1 MNKRFLSLALAGVLS
16 LGLLTACGGS
26 QEPAPET
33 DTPAVESPAPET
45 ETPAPETE
53 TPAPETETP
62 APETETPEA
71 PETEAPAEEPSDTP
85 ASTPSAKPSTQPSAP
100 PASSAPSTQPTPAPV
115 EPEPAVDVVQS
126 TWDAISQY
134 ELPSMMDADADILSQ
149 FYGISADDLVE
160 YVCKMPLMAVH
171 ATEFFIA
178 QVKDGKMDAVRA
190 GVEKRQ
196 ADLYQQWSQ
205 YLPDQ
210 LELVENYQLVT
221 SGNYILFAVSEYADE
236 AVSAFNTYAK

>member
-1 MNKRFLSLALAGVLS
+1 MNKRFLSLALAGVLT

-62 APETETPEA
+62 EA
-71 PETEAPAEEPSDTP
+71 PETDAPAEEPSDTP

-115 EPEPAVDVVQS
+115 EPEPAADVVQS

-178 QVKDGKMDAVRA
+178 QVKDGKMDAVKA

-196 ADLYQQWSQ
+196 ADLVAQWSQ

-210 LELVENYQLVT
+210 LELVENYKLVT
-221 SGNYILFAVSEYADE
+221 SGNYILFAISEHADA
-236 AVSAFNTYAK
+236 AVTAFNTYAK

>member
-1 MNKRFLSLALAGVLS
+1 MNKRFLSLALAGVLT

-62 APETETPEA
+62 EA
-71 PETEAPAEEPSDTP
+71 PETDAPAEEPSDTP

-115 EPEPAVDVVQS
+115 EPEPAADVVQS

>member
-1 MNKRFLSLALAGVLS
+1 MNKRFLSLALAGVLT

-33 DTPAVESPAPET
+33 DTPAVES
-45 ETPAPETE
+45 PAPETE

-115 EPEPAVDVVQS
+115 EPEPAADVVQS

>member
-1 MNKRFLSLALAGVLS
+1 MNKRFLSLALAGVLT

-53 TPAPETETP
+53 TP
-62 APETETPEA
+62 EA
-71 PETEAPAEEPSDTP
+71 PETDAPAEEPSDTP

-100 PASSAPSTQPTPAPV
+100 PASSAPSTQPTPAPA

-178 QVKDGKMDAVRA
+178 QVKDGKMDAVKA

>member
-1 MNKRFLSLALAGVLS
+1 MNKRFLSLALAGVLT

-62 APETETPEA
+62 EA
-71 PETEAPAEEPSDTP
+71 PETGAPAEEPSDTP

-100 PASSAPSTQPTPAPV
+100 PASSAPSTQPTPAPA
-115 EPEPAVDVVQS
+115 EPEPAADVVQS

>member
-1 MNKRFLSLALAGVLS
+1 MNKRFLSLALAGVLT

-62 APETETPEA
+62 EA
-71 PETEAPAEEPSDTP
+71 PETEAPAEEPSDAP

-115 EPEPAVDVVQS
+115 EPEPAADVVQS

>member
-1 MNKRFLSLALAGVLS
+1 MNKRFLSLALAGVLT

-62 APETETPEA
+62 EA
-71 PETEAPAEEPSDTP
+71 PETEAPAEEPSDAP

-115 EPEPAVDVVQS
+115 EPEPAADVVQS

-178 QVKDGKMDAVRA
+178 QVKDGKMDAVKA

>member
-1 MNKRFLSLALAGVLS
+1 MNKRFLSLALAGVLT

-62 APETETPEA
+62 EA
-71 PETEAPAEEPSDTP
+71 PETDAPAEEPSDTP

-178 QVKDGKMDAVRA
+178 QVKDGKMDAVKA

>member
-1 MNKRFLSLALAGVLS
+1 MNKRFLSLALAGVLT

-62 APETETPEA
+62 EA
-71 PETEAPAEEPSDTP
+71 PETDAPAEEPSDTP

-115 EPEPAVDVVQS
+115 EPEPAADVVQS

-178 QVKDGKMDAVRA
+178 QVKDGKMDAVKA

-221 SGNYILFAVSEYADE
+221 SGNYILFAISEYADQ
-236 AVSAFNTYAK
+236 AVSAFNSYTN

>member
-1 MNKRFLSLALAGVLS
+1 
-16 LGLLTACGGS
+16 
-26 QEPAPET
+26 
-33 DTPAVESPAPET
+33 
-45 ETPAPETE
+45 
-53 TPAPETETP
+53 
-62 APETETPEA
+62 
-71 PETEAPAEEPSDTP
+71 
-85 ASTPSAKPSTQPSAP
+85 
-100 PASSAPSTQPTPAPV
+100 
-115 EPEPAVDVVQS
+115 
-126 TWDAISQY
+126 
-134 ELPSMMDADADILSQ
+134 MDADADILSQ

-178 QVKDGKMDAVRA
+178 QVKDGKMDAVKA

>member
-1 MNKRFLSLALAGVLS
+1 M
-16 LGLLTACGGS
+16 
-26 QEPAPET
+26 EPE
-33 DTPAVESPAPET
+33 
-45 ETPAPETE
+45 
-53 TPAPETETP
+53 
-62 APETETPEA
+62 
-71 PETEAPAEEPSDTP
+71 
-85 ASTPSAKPSTQPSAP
+85 
-100 PASSAPSTQPTPAPV
+100 
-115 EPEPAVDVVQS
+115 EPEPAVDVVQA
-126 TWDAISQY
+126 TWDAIAQY
-134 ELPSMMDADADILSQ
+134 ELPSMMDADAAILSQ
-149 FYGISADDLVE
+149 FYGINADDLVE

>member
-1 MNKRFLSLALAGVLS
+1 MNKRFLSLALAGVLT

-33 DTPAVESPAPET
+33 DTPAVESPS
-45 ETPAPETE
+45 PAPETE

-71 PETEAPAEEPSDTP
+71 PETGTPAEEPSDTP

>member
-1 MNKRFLSLALAGVLS
+1 MNKRFLSLALAGVLT

-33 DTPAVESPAPET
+33 DTPAVES
-45 ETPAPETE
+45 PAPETE

-115 EPEPAVDVVQS
+115 EPEPAADVVQS

-178 QVKDGKMDAVRA
+178 QVKDGKMDAVKA

-196 ADLYQQWSQ
+196 ADLVAQWSQ

-210 LELVENYQLVT
+210 LELVENYKLVT

>member
-1 MNKRFLSLALAGVLS
+1 MNKRFLSLALAGVLT

-62 APETETPEA
+62 EA

-85 ASTPSAKPSTQPSAP
+85 SAKPSTKPSAP
-100 PASSAPSTQPTPAPV
+100 PASSQPSAQPSPTPAV
-115 EPEPAVDVVQS
+115 EPETPAPQVDVVQ
-126 TWDAISQY
+126 AIWNEIAKQ
-134 ELPSMMDADADILSQ
+134 ELPSAMDGDAAILSQ
-149 FYGISADDLVE
+149 FYGIDAGDLE
-160 YVCKMPLMAVH
+160 SYVLKIPMMAVH

-178 QVKDGKMDAVRA
+178 EVKDGKMDAVKA

-196 ADLYQQWSQ
+196 ADLVAQWSQ

-210 LELVENYQLVT
+210 LELVENYKLVT
-221 SGNYILFAVSEYADE
+221 SGNYILFAISEHADA
-236 AVSAFNTYAK
+236 AVTAFNTYAK